1 MQNLKSV
8 LSRIRPVNEK
18 AADDCRARFD
28 LVAKPLGSLGKLEE
42 LLARIAAITGSPEIS
57 LERKAVVV
65 FCSDNGVVKRG
76 VAQHS
81 HEVTT
86 AVGRLLHENRA
97 SVSTMAKSCHADV
110 FAIDIGMIDS
120 VEGLRDCKLMHGTND
135 ITEGPAM
142 SRKTAEKAIGIGIDL
157 VKELK
162 EQGYRFIAT
171 GEVGIGNTTTSSAVC
186 SVLLNRPVHE
196 VTGHGAGL
204 DEAGLIC
211 KISAIEQAIRCNR
224 PSPSNPVEVLHTLGG
239 LDIAALTGVFLG
251 GALHKVPVIMDGFIS
266 GVAALLA
273 VRLCPAVHGYI
284 LPSHESSEPGARILM
299 EELAF
304 SPILQAEMRLGE
316 GTGCPLAMQIIDNAL
331 AIMNSMNTFDGAS
344 LESEY
349 REKIKA

>member
-8 LSRIRPVNEK
+8 FSRIQPVDEK

-28 LVAKPLGSLGKLEE
+28 QVAKPLGSLGKLEE
-42 LLARIAAITGSPEIS
+42 LLARIAAITGSAEIN

-65 FCSDNGVVKRG
+65 FCADNGVVKRG

-97 SVSTMAKSCHADV
+97 SISTMAKSCRADV

-120 VEGLRDCKLMHGTND
+120 VDGLRDCKLMHGTND

-142 SRKTAEKAIGIGIDL
+142 DRKTAEKAIGIGIDL
-157 VKELK
+157 VKDLK

-186 SVLLNRPVHE
+186 SVLLDRPAHE
-196 VTGHGAGL
+196 VTGRGAGL

-211 KISAIEQAIRCNR
+211 KISAIEQAIRRNR
-224 PSPSNPVEVLHTLGG
+224 PSPSDPIEVLHTLGG

-251 GALHKVPVIMDGFIS
+251 GALHRVSVIMDGFIS

-284 LPSHESSEPGARILM
+284 LPSHQSSEPGARILM

-316 GTGCPLAMQIIDNAL
+316 GTGAVALFPLLEMALSVYRDAATYADIQI
-331 AIMNSMNTFDGAS
+331 S
-344 LESEY
+344 
-349 REKIKA
+349 